1 MKVRSDIWGKT
12 KFRDRDR
19 GEMTQGIS
27 KREGLTYFSLDSVR

>member
-1 MKVRSDIWGKT
+1 MGKT
-12 KFRDRDR
+12 KVQRERQ

>member
-1 MKVRSDIWGKT
+1 MKVRSDIWERR
-12 KFRDRDR
+12 KFRDR